1 MRILILT
8 GLVFLCWQGRAQSI
22 VGTWQLVDEG
32 TCFMEQ
38 KDKLAKTETEKEL
51 EKEMSSSGASSV
63 ARLIRFDKKG
73 SGEEGIFSV
82 GKKKAAGMSPFKY
95 KVNDNQLVLVDVKS
109 GIMTQQFVID
119 TLTQSRLSI
128 HNSKKDCETRV
139 FTRVK

>member
-8 GLVFLCWQGRAQSI
+8 GLVFLCWQTRAQSI

-38 KDKLAKTETEKEL
+38 QEKLTKTETEKEL
-51 EKEMSSSGASSV
+51 EKQMSSNGNASV

-73 SGEEGIFSV
+73 GGEEGIFSA

-95 KVNDNQLVLVDVKS
+95 KINGNELLLLDIKS

-119 TLTQSRLSI
+119 TLTQSKLSI
-128 HNSKKDCETRV
+128 HNSKKDCEVRT